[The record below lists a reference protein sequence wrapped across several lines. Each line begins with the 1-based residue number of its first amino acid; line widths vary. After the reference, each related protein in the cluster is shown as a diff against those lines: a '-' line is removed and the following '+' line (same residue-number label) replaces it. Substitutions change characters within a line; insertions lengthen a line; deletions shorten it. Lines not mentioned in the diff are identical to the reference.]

1 MPPPGDLA
9 TVEDFVDN
17 ATSAL
22 AEVDATLKPR
32 NQYIV
37 QYEVCEPASSD
48 EEAGAAN
55 GCRKDDP
62 LEEWSVVLRADVEN
76 TDEWKNQLIL
86 FEDGQVTG
94 VSGVRIGG
102 NW

>member
-1 MPPPGDLA
+1 MGSEMCIRDSIQA
-9 TVEDFVDN
+9 ICCTRWIIV
-17 ATSAL
+17 SA
-22 AEVDATLKPR
+22 EKPAMA
-32 NQYIV
+32 NQNI
-37 QYEVCEPASSD
+37 CD
-48 EEAGAAN
+48 
-55 GCRKDDP
+55 RT

-94 VSGVRIGG
+94 ISGVRIGG